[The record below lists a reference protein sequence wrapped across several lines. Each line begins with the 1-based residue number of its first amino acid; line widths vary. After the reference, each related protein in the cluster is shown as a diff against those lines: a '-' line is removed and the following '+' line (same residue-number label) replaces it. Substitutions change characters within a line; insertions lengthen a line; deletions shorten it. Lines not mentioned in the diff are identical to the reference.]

1 MEKKTTCEA
10 LMKFIQEHCQKC
22 TDAHC
27 FGPACVENT
36 GRCPVLQKGTGKP
49 ADFGSPRIVPSL

>member
-1 MEKKTTCEA
+1 
-10 LMKFIQEHCQKC
+10 MKFIQEHCQKC

-36 GRCPVLQKGTGKP
+36 GKCPFLQKESSKP
-49 ADFGSPRIVPSL
+49 TDSGHLRIVPSF

>member
-1 MEKKTTCEA
+1 
-10 LMKFIQEHCQKC
+10 MKFIQEYCQKC

-36 GRCPVLQKGTGKP
+36 GKFPFLKKESSKP
-49 ADFGSPRIVPSL
+49 ADFGSPHIVPSL

>member
-1 MEKKTTCEA
+1 MEKIPAHDA
-10 LMKFIQEHCQKC
+10 LMKFIQENCQKC

-36 GRCPVLQKGTGKP
+36 GRCPVLQKEVSKS
-49 ADFGSPRIVPSL
+49 AQFGPPRITSSL

>member
-1 MEKKTTCEA
+1 
-10 LMKFIQEHCQKC
+10 MKFIQEHCQKC

-36 GRCPVLQKGTGKP
+36 GKCPFLRKESSKP

>member
-1 MEKKTTCEA
+1 
-10 LMKFIQEHCQKC
+10 MKFIQEYCQKC

-36 GRCPVLQKGTGKP
+36 GKCPFLRKESSKP
-49 ADFGSPRIVPSL
+49 VKFGPPRITPSL

>member
-1 MEKKTTCEA
+1 
-10 LMKFIQEHCQKC
+10 MKFIQEYCQKC

-36 GRCPVLQKGTGKP
+36 GKCPFLKKEFSKP
-49 ADFGSPRIVPSL
+49 VKFGPPRITPSL

>member
-1 MEKKTTCEA
+1 MERKITCEA
-10 LMKFIQEHCQKC
+10 LMKFIQEYCQKC

-36 GRCPVLQKGTGKP
+36 GKCPFLKKESSKP
-49 ADFGSPRIVPSL
+49 VKFGPPRITLSL